1 MDDCTISRE
10 REAERVIF
18 HLAGS
23 FDRAGAWDLRARLDG
38 EATPEVL
45 LDFSLVREF
54 SDLGLAVVAHGLIA
68 GLKHVHFRGV
78 CQHQLRIFQY
88 CGVPIHEVP
97 AENDAGPA
105 RSLTPFTAQPR
116 A

>member
-68 GLKHVHFRGV
+68 GSKHVHFRRCAMRSGV
-78 CQHQLRIFQY
+78 VGWSERNFAKPGLDPSIF
-88 CGVPIHEVP
+88 
-97 AENDAGPA
+97 
-105 RSLTPFTAQPR
+105 RSLSKKVMRPFGS
-116 A
+116 